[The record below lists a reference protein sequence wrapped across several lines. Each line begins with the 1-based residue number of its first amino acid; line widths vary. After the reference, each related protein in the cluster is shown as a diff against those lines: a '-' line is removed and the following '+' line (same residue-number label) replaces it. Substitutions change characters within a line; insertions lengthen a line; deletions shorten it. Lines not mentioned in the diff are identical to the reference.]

1 MHMTSPSSPVSMSP
15 SFAGR
20 RMTILTVI
28 LAALNAYAPTSM
40 DIYLPAFPQ
49 IAEELDAST
58 SQVALTLAVNLV
70 GIVIGQLLFGP
81 MTDSYGR
88 RRIVIITTVIA
99 AVASLGVALSPTIG
113 ILLVMRFIQGLAGGA
128 GIAIARAIA
137 ADVTSGKAAARLF
150 SIFISLT
157 VTATIAAPVIGGLL
171 LAVTGT
177 WRSGFVFLFVV
188 DLILAV
194 AIAIYIPETHP
205 KHARTTSGFAS
216 AGRSYLALLQDR
228 VFMGYAITLVLAF
241 ASLYAY
247 LAESAFVLQTQF
259 GMSANQYTIVLAV
272 NSAGLMAVGFLNA
285 RLVRRWPVR
294 GLLITGLL
302 IAVFAGIVLMSSVLM
317 PSMLS
322 FERGLLPILICMF
335 VIVATRGIVTPNATV
350 LGVERSQTR
359 GAAGALLGAGT
370 FFGGILVTPFIGL
383 TPEDPAVSMTVCMAV
398 AAFLA
403 LIVAVT
409 MTRSR
414 TAQVAS

>member
-1 MHMTSPSSPVSMSP
+1 
-15 SFAGR
+15 
-20 RMTILTVI
+20 MTILVVI

-49 IAEELDAST
+49 IAEELDATT

-70 GIVIGQLLFGP
+70 GIVIGQLVFGP
-81 MTDSYGR
+81 MTDSFGR

-171 LAVTGT
+171 LADTGT

-188 DLILAV
+188 DLVLAI

-205 KHARTTSGFAS
+205 EHARTASGFSS
-216 AGRSYLALLQDR
+216 AGRSYLTLLRDR

-259 GMSANQYTIVLAV
+259 GMSPNQYTIVLAV
-272 NSAGLMAVGFLNA
+272 NSAGLMIVGFLNA
-285 RLVRRWPVR
+285 RLVRRWQVR

-302 IAVFAGIVLMSSVLM
+302 IAVLAGIALMSFVVMTPVLA
-317 PSMLS
+317 L
-322 FERGLLPILICMF
+322 ERSLLPILMLMF
-335 VIVATRGIVTPNATV
+335 IIIATRGIVTPNATV

-359 GAAGALLGAGT
+359 GAAGAVLGAGT

-383 TPEDPAVSMTVCMAV
+383 TPEDPVVSMTVCMAV

-403 LIVAVT
+403 LIVAAT

-414 TAQVAS
+414 KAQTAS

>member
-1 MHMTSPSSPVSMSP
+1 MRMTSPSSPVSMP
-15 SFAGR
+15 PAFAGR

-49 IAEELDAST
+49 IAEELNAT
-58 SQVALTLAVNLV
+58 TAQVALTLAVNLV

-81 MTDSYGR
+81 MTDSLGR
-88 RRIVIITTVIA
+88 RRIVIVTTAIA
-99 AVASLGVALSPTIG
+99 AFASLGVALSPTIG
-113 ILLVMRFIQGLAGGA
+113 VLLVMRFVQGLAGGA

-171 LAVTGT
+171 LAATGT

-205 KHARTTSGFAS
+205 ADARTVGGLGS
-216 AGRSYLALLQDR
+216 AGRSYLTLLRDR

-247 LAESAFVLQTQF
+247 LAESAFVLQSQF
-259 GMSANQYTIVLAV
+259 GMSAGEYTIVLAV
-272 NSAGLMAVGFLNA
+272 NSAGLMIVGFLNA
-285 RLVRRWPVR
+285 RLVRRWQVR
-294 GLLITGLL
+294 GLLITGLI
-302 IAVFAGIVLMSSVLM
+302 IAVLAGVVLVSSVLA
-317 PSMLS
+317 
-322 FERGLLPILICMF
+322 FERHLLPILVGMF
-335 VIVATRGIVTPNATV
+335 IIVATRGIVTPNATV
-350 LGVERSQTR
+350 LGVERSHTR

-370 FFGGILVTPFIGL
+370 FFGGVLISPFLGL
-383 TPEDPAVSMTVCMAV
+383 TPGDPAVSMTVCMAS
-398 AAFLA
+398 AALLA
-403 LIVAVT
+403 LVVAVA

-414 TAQVAS
+414 AARPAV

>member
-1 MHMTSPSSPVSMSP
+1 MTSPSSPVS
-15 SFAGR
+15 FTGR
-20 RMTILTVI
+20 RMTILVVI

-49 IAEELDAST
+49 IAEELDATT

-70 GIVIGQLLFGP
+70 GIVIGQLVFGP
-81 MTDSYGR
+81 MTDSFGR
-88 RRIVIITTVIA
+88 HRIVIITTVIA

-188 DLILAV
+188 DLVLAI

-205 KHARTTSGFAS
+205 KHARTASGFSS
-216 AGRSYLALLQDR
+216 AGHSYLALFRDR

-247 LAESAFVLQTQF
+247 LAE
-259 GMSANQYTIVLAV
+259 
-272 NSAGLMAVGFLNA
+272 
-285 RLVRRWPVR
+285 
-294 GLLITGLL
+294 
-302 IAVFAGIVLMSSVLM
+302 
-317 PSMLS
+317 
-322 FERGLLPILICMF
+322 
-335 VIVATRGIVTPNATV
+335 
-350 LGVERSQTR
+350 
-359 GAAGALLGAGT
+359 
-370 FFGGILVTPFIGL
+370 
-383 TPEDPAVSMTVCMAV
+383 
-398 AAFLA
+398 
-403 LIVAVT
+403 
-409 MTRSR
+409 
-414 TAQVAS
+414 

>member
-1 MHMTSPSSPVSMSP
+1 MTV
-15 SFAGR
+15 
-20 RMTILTVI
+20 LTVI

-70 GIVIGQLLFGP
+70 GIVIGQLVFGP
-81 MTDSYGR
+81 MTDSLGR
-88 RRIVIITTVIA
+88 RRIVITTTAIA
-99 AVASLGVALSPTIG
+99 ALASLGVALSPTIG
-113 ILLVMRFIQGLAGGA
+113 ILLAMRFVQGLAGGA

-137 ADVTSGKAAARLF
+137 ADVASGKAAARLF

-171 LAVTGT
+171 LALTGT

-188 DLILAV
+188 DLILAI

-205 KHARTTSGFAS
+205 EHARTLGGMGS
-216 AGRSYLALLQDR
+216 AGRSYLALFRDR

-247 LAESAFVLQTQF
+247 LAESAFVLQEQF
-259 GMSANQYTIVLAV
+259 DLSANQYTIVLAV
-272 NSAGLMAVGFLNA
+272 NSAGLMVVGFLNA
-285 RLVRRWPVR
+285 RLVRRWQVR
-294 GLLITGLL
+294 GLLLTGLV
-302 IAVFAGIVLMSSVLM
+302 IAGLAGILLMTFVVMTPVLA
-317 PSMLS
+317 
-322 FERGLLPILICMF
+322 FERSLLPMLVLMF

-359 GAAGALLGAGT
+359 GAAGAVLGAGT
-370 FFGGILVTPFIGL
+370 FFGGILITPFIGL
-383 TPEDPAVSMTVCMAV
+383 APDDPAVSMSVCMAGAALLAFVV
-398 AAFLA
+398 A
-403 LIVAVT
+403 IT
-409 MTRSR
+409 MTRSK
-414 TAQVAS
+414 AMKIAS

>member
-1 MHMTSPSSPVSMSP
+1 MRMTSPSSPVSLSP

-49 IAEELDAST
+49 IAEELNATT

-70 GIVIGQLLFGP
+70 GIVVGQLFFGP
-81 MTDSYGR
+81 MTDSLGR

-99 AVASLGVALSPTIG
+99 AVASLGVALAPTIG
-113 ILLVMRFIQGLAGGA
+113 ILLVMRLIQGLAGGA

-137 ADVTSGKAAARLF
+137 GDVASGKAAARLF

-157 VTATIAAPVIGGLL
+157 VTATIAAPIVGGVL

-177 WRSGFVFLFVV
+177 WRSGFVFLFIV

-205 KHARTTSGFAS
+205 DHARTVGGFTS
-216 AGRSYLALLQDR
+216 AGRSYLALLRDR
-228 VFMGYAITLVLAF
+228 IFMGYALTLVLAF

-259 GMSANQYTIVLAV
+259 GLSPNQYTLVLAI
-272 NSAGLMAVGFLNA
+272 NSGGLMLIGFLNA

-294 GLLITGLL
+294 GLLIMGL
-302 IAVFAGIVLMSSVLM
+302 IVAVFAGIVLTTSVLM
-317 PSMLS
+317 V
-322 FERGLLPILICMF
+322 ERHVLPILICLF
-335 VIVATRGIVTPNATV
+335 IVVATRGIVTPNATV

-359 GAAGALLGAGT
+359 GAAGAVLGAGT
-370 FFGGILVTPFIGL
+370 FFGGILITPFVGL
-383 TPEDPAVSMTVCMAV
+383 TPADPAVSMTVCIVV
-398 AAFLA
+398 AALFA
-403 LIVAVT
+403 LIVAAT
-409 MTRSR
+409 MTRAGKGV
-414 TAQVAS
+414 TAS

>member
-1 MHMTSPSSPVSMSP
+1 MTSPSSPVA
-15 SFAGR
+15 FAGR

-49 IAEELDAST
+49 IAEELDAT
-58 SQVALTLAVNLV
+58 TAQVALTLAVNLV

-81 MTDSYGR
+81 MTDSLGR
-88 RRIVIITTVIA
+88 RRIVIITTAVA
-99 AVASLGVALSPTIG
+99 AFASLGVALSPTIG
-113 ILLVMRFIQGLAGGA
+113 ILLVMRLIQGLAGGA

-177 WRSGFVFLFVV
+177 WRSGFVFLFIV
-188 DLILAV
+188 DLLL
-194 AIAIYIPETHP
+194 AIAIAVYIPETHP
-205 KHARTTSGFAS
+205 VHARTAGGIIS
-216 AGRSYLALLQDR
+216 AGRSYLTLLRDR

-247 LAESAFVLQTQF
+247 LAESAFVLQSQF
-259 GMSANQYTIVLAV
+259 GMTANEYTLMLAV
-272 NSAGLMAVGFLNA
+272 NSAGLMVMGFLNA
-285 RLVRRWPVR
+285 RLVKRWPVR
-294 GLLITGLL
+294 GLLITGLS
-302 IAVFAGIVLMSSVLM
+302 IAAVAGAALMTSVLII
-317 PSMLS
+317 
-322 FERGLLPILICMF
+322 ERHLLLIMIGLF
-335 VIVATRGIVTPNATV
+335 VVVATRGIVTPNATV

-359 GAAGALLGAGT
+359 GAAGAVLGAGT
-370 FFGGILVTPFIGL
+370 FFGGILITPLLGL
-383 TPEDPAVSMTVCMAV
+383 TPDDPAVSMSAGMAG
-398 AAFLA
+398 AALLA
-403 LIVAVT
+403 LIVAIT

-414 TAQVAS
+414 KRISPSASTSATP

>member
-1 MHMTSPSSPVSMSP
+1 MRMTSPSSPVS
-15 SFAGR
+15 FTGR

-49 IAEELDAST
+49 IAEELNATT

-81 MTDSYGR
+81 MTDSLGR
-88 RRIVIITTVIA
+88 RRIVIITTAIA
-99 AVASLGVALSPTIG
+99 AFASLGVALSPTIG
-113 ILLVMRFIQGLAGGA
+113 ILLAMRFIQGLAGGA

-177 WRSGFVFLFVV
+177 WRSGFVFLFIV

-194 AIAIYIPETHP
+194 AIAVYIPETHP
-205 KHARTTSGFAS
+205 GHARTVGGLSS
-216 AGRSYLALLQDR
+216 AGRSYLTLLRDR

-247 LAESAFVLQTQF
+247 LAESAFVLQAQF
-259 GMSANQYTIVLAV
+259 GMSASQYTIVLAV
-272 NSAGLMAVGFLNA
+272 NSAGLMVIGFLNA
-285 RLVRRWPVR
+285 RLVRRWRVR
-294 GLLITGLL
+294 GLMITGLI
-302 IAVFAGIVLMSSVLM
+302 IAFLAGVVLMASVLA
-317 PSMLS
+317 
-322 FERGLLPILICMF
+322 FERHLLPILVGMF
-335 VIVATRGIVTPNATV
+335 IVVATRGIVTPNATV
-350 LGVERSQTR
+350 LGVERSRTR
-359 GAAGALLGAGT
+359 GAAGAVLGAGT
-370 FFGGILVTPFIGL
+370 FFGGVLITPFLGL
-383 TPEDPAVSMTVCMAV
+383 TPGDPAVSMTMCMAV
-398 AAFLA
+398 AALLA
-403 LIVAVT
+403 LVIAVT

-414 TAQVAS
+414 DALPAN

>member
-1 MHMTSPSSPVSMSP
+1 MTSPSSPVS
-15 SFAGR
+15 FTGR

-49 IAEELDAST
+49 IAEELNATT
-58 SQVALTLAVNLV
+58 SQVALTLAVNLA

-81 MTDSYGR
+81 MTDSLGR
-88 RRIVIITTVIA
+88 RRIVIITTAIA
-99 AVASLGVALSPTIG
+99 AFASLGVALSPTIG
-113 ILLVMRFIQGLAGGA
+113 ILLAMRLIQGLAGGA

-157 VTATIAAPVIGGLL
+157 VTATIAAPIIGGLL
-171 LAVTGT
+171 LAVTGS
-177 WRSGFVFLFVV
+177 WRSGFVFLFIV

-194 AIAIYIPETHP
+194 AIAIYVPETHP
-205 KHARTTSGFAS
+205 HHARTVGGFTA
-216 AGRSYLALLQDR
+216 AGRSYLALLRDR

-241 ASLYAY
+241 ASLFAY
-247 LAESAFVLQTQF
+247 LAESAFVLESQF
-259 GMSANQYTIVLAV
+259 GLSANQFTMVLAV
-272 NSAGLMAVGFLNA
+272 NSLGLMLMGFLNA

-294 GLLITGLL
+294 GLLITGLV
-302 IAVFAGIVLMSSVLM
+302 IAVFAGVVLLTSVLVI
-317 PSMLS
+317 
-322 FERGLLPILICMF
+322 ERHLLPILIGLF
-335 VIVATRGIVTPNATV
+335 VVVATRGIVTPNATV

-359 GAAGALLGAGT
+359 GAAGAVLGAGT
-370 FFGGILVTPFIGL
+370 FFGGILITPFVGL
-383 TPEDPAVSMTVCMAV
+383 TPGDPAVSMTVCMAV
-398 AAFLA
+398 AALLA

-414 TAQVAS
+414 VGAPTP